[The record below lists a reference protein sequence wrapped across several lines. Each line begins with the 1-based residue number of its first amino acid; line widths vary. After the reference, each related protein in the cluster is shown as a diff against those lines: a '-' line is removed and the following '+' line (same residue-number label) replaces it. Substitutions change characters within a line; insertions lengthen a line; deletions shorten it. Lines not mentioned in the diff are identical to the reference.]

1 MSILLTQNNIFL
13 WILFMEKVF
22 FYWLVESMF
31 GRNKGRSVGAFQ
43 YRIKSGSSLR
53 EVQDSFSKNVEFD
66 LGLEIVAWEFFGS
79 HALVFVEGEDFKEE
93 FFSNFGEFL
102 FLKYFGNGF
111 WLDFF
116 DELLLSFGPPWG
128 VACEHFKED
137 DSNGPEI
144 GFVGVLIFFE
154 WLGSHVKWGANVVFA
169 GFGEFL
175 ALNAKAKICY
185 FKYFIISDQE
195 IGRLEVS
202 VYNLMVVDFFVSI
215 KKLCHVEAGFGFGE
229 FGLDD
234 FIHIRRAEFCN
245 EISVVFGGEDIKEG
259 ENTGFVF

>member
-1 MSILLTQNNIFL
+1 
-13 WILFMEKVF
+13 MEKVF
-22 FYWLVESMF
+22 LNWLVESVF
-31 GRNKGRSVGAFQ
+31 GRNKGRCVGAFQ

-53 EVQDSFSKNVEFD
+53 EIQDSFSKNVEFD
-66 LGLEIVAWEFFGS
+66 LGLEIVAREFFGS
-79 HALVFVEGEDFKEE
+79 HALVFVESEDFKEE
-93 FFSNFGEFL
+93 FLSNFGEFL
-102 FLKYFGNGF
+102 FLKDFGDGF

-128 VACEHFKED
+128 VACEHFEED
-137 DSNGPEI
+137 YSNGPEI

-154 WLGSHVKWGANVVFA
+154 WLGGHVKWRADVVFA

-175 ALNAKAKICY
+175 AFNPKAKICD
-185 FKYFIISDQE
+185 FKYFIISNQE
-195 IGRLEVS
+195 IGRFKVS
-202 VYNLMVVDFFVSI
+202 VYNLMLMDFLVSI
-215 KKLCHVEAGFGFGE
+215 EKLCHIEAGFGFCE

-245 EISVVFGGEDIKEG
+245 EISVIFGGEDIKEG